1 MRTTSLVRVF
11 LAGFY
16 IVVYAG
22 VFAVAW
28 HGRHGV
34 GGGMA
39 FTAPVVLGF
48 PWTFM
53 VIPAFVLAGV
63 KPDPQGATAVLTLIA
78 VFVLPPTLNALT
90 ILFVGRRRRGSS
102 CDVRGGIS
110 PGTQGT
116 PMGRRSE

>member
-11 LAGFY
+11 LAGCY
-16 IVVYAG
+16 LAIYAG

-48 PWTFM
+48 PWTFL
-53 VIPAFVLAGV
+53 VVPALVQLGFR
-63 KPDPQGATAVLTLIA
+63 PNPNGAAAILPLIV
-78 VFVLPPTLNALT
+78 VFVVPPALNALT
-90 ILFVGRRRRGSS
+90 ILFVGRRRIKPPYRAAE
-102 CDVRGGIS
+102 GGETTS
-110 PGTQGT
+110 
-116 PMGRRSE
+116 RRATHGPEV